1 MKKNTFLKI
10 SKHIFHLLPVVFLG
24 IAGFLYPGWI
34 TDGYLYDWYPRI
46 GAFVAIYGGFIASLI
61 WYIQNKKN
69 L

>member
-34 TDGYLYDWYPRI
+34 TDGYLDDWYPRI
-46 GAFVAIYGGFIASLI
+46 GAFVATYGGFVASLL
-61 WYIQNKKN
+61 WYIKNKKN
-69 L
+69 F

>member
-1 MKKNTFLKI
+1 
-10 SKHIFHLLPVVFLG
+10 LG

-34 TDGYLYDWYPRI
+34 TDGYLEDWYPRI
-46 GAFVAIYGGFIASLI
+46 GAFVAIYGGFVASLL